1 MKTFLEN
8 VTMIST
14 AIIVGLIVS
23 IVAQIFA
30 LTVKYIYAF
39 ITEENTSSFFYFVI
53 DEVEVNTLPFFS
65 CLLASIL
72 VCILIKLNKIDRW
85 HGPADTIYAAHQK
98 GETLDVKTGFNSTL
112 ASFFSISGGA
122 SVGIYGPLV
131 HFGGTLAAYL
141 RRRPFIPN
149 IPHDII
155 IGSGVAAAIS
165 AGFGSPIAGI
175 IFAHEVV
182 IRHFSMKAL
191 AAISIASLIANFSAK
206 KINLVEPVLVFN
218 EITFNMFSAFPS
230 LFFVGF
236 FSAILAFI
244 FMKSL
249 LLTTTFA
256 NNSKISFFI
265 RPIIPGVICGCV
277 ALFFPE
283 AIGLGSE
290 TIVNVITQNN
300 SLTFLILLLFLKIL
314 LTSICIGFGLFGGIL
329 SPALLIGVCAGAII
343 FNIPFVNLDDNL
355 NAVLAVSG
363 MAAVCSSVIGGPIT
377 AIILILELTNSYEY
391 ALASIIPV
399 AISNL
404 ITYLIFGS
412 SFFDAQLKSRNIK
425 IDLGREYILLDQTKI
440 INYSSKE
447 FLIFKNSDD
456 IKTAETKFQQANTTE
471 GYFLD
476 ERFCLIGKL
485 KLINVLNK
493 RGKAINFVEK
503 NPLFL
508 KANMSILE
516 TIKTLEKFV
525 GENIPILDNN
535 KKLVGIISENDV
547 LKAYS
552 EITESIR
559 NIEKN

>member
-30 LTVKYIYAF
+30 LTVKYIYAL
-39 ITEENTSSFFYFVI
+39 ITGENTFSFFYFVI
-53 DEVEVNTLPFFS
+53 YDVEVNTLPFFS

-72 VCILIKLNKIDRW
+72 VCILIRLNKIDRW

-249 LLTTTFA
+249 LLTTKFA

>member
-30 LTVKYIYAF
+30 LTVKYIYAL
-39 ITEENTSSFFYFVI
+39 ITGENTFSFFYFVI
-53 DEVEVNTLPFFS
+53 DDVEVNTLPFFS

-72 VCILIKLNKIDRW
+72 VCILIRLNKIERW

-98 GETLDVKTGFNSTL
+98 AETLDVKAGFYSTL

-218 EITFNMFSAFPS
+218 EITFDMFSAFPS

-329 SPALLIGVCAGAII
+329 SPALLVGVCAGAII

-456 IKTAETKFQQANTTE
+456 IKAAETKFQQANTTE

>member
-1 MKTFLEN
+1 MKSFVEN
-8 VTMIST
+8 FTLVST
-14 AIIVGLIVS
+14 SIIVGLIVS
-23 IVAQIFA
+23 VVAQVFA
-30 LTVKYIYAF
+30 LTAKYIYDLSVGDDVF
-39 ITEENTSSFFYFVI
+39 SYFNIVIIETELNI
-53 DEVEVNTLPFFS
+53 LPFFS

-72 VCILIKLNKIDRW
+72 VCILIKINKIERW

-98 GETLDVKTGFNSTL
+98 AGTLDIKMGFNSTL

-122 SVGIYGPLV
+122 SVGMYGPLV

-155 IGSGVAAAIS
+155 IGAGVAAAIS

-182 IRHFSMKAL
+182 IRHFSMRAL
-191 AAISIASLIANFSAK
+191 AGISIASIIANFSAK
-206 KINLVEPVLVFN
+206 KINLVEPILVFD
-218 EITFNMFSAFPS
+218 EIAFDMFSAFPS
-230 LFFVGF
+230 LFLVGL

-249 LLTTTFA
+249 LLTTKFA
-256 NNSKISFFI
+256 NNSDIKFFI
-265 RPIIPGVICGCV
+265 RPLIPGVICGAT

-290 TIVNVITQNN
+290 TIVNVITENN
-300 SLTFLILLLFLKIL
+300 GIIFLLTLLILKII
-314 LTSICIGFGLFGGIL
+314 LTSLCIGFGLFGGVL
-329 SPALLIGVCAGAII
+329 SPALLIGVCAGSII
-343 FNIPFVNLDDNL
+343 FNLPIINLDNNL

-391 ALASIIPV
+391 ALASIIPI

-404 ITYLIFGS
+404 ITYIIFGS
-412 SFFDAQLKSRNIK
+412 SFFDAQLKLRNIK
-425 IDLGREYILLDQTKI
+425 IDFGREHILLDQTKI
-440 INYSSKE
+440 VDYASKD
-447 FLIFKNSDD
+447 FLTLHNTDD
-456 IKTAETKFQQANTTE
+456 VKTAEKKFQKLDTTE

-476 ERFCLIGKL
+476 EKFCLIGKL
-485 KLINVLNK
+485 KLINILNK
-493 RGKAINFVEK
+493 KGKAISFIEDK
-503 NPLFL
+503 PLLLKSDMSVL
-508 KANMSILE
+508 KAIKVLE
-516 TIKTLEKFV
+516 TFV
-525 GENIPILDNN
+525 GENIPILND
-535 KKLVGIISENDV
+535 KKKVIGIISENDV

-552 EITESIR
+552 EITKSIR

>member
-1 MKTFLEN
+1 MKSFVEN
-8 VTMIST
+8 FTLLST
-14 AIIVGLIVS
+14 SIIVGLIVS
-23 IVAQIFA
+23 VVAQIFA
-30 LTVKYIYAF
+30 LTAKYIYDLSIGDDVF
-39 ITEENTSSFFYFVI
+39 SYFNVVINETELNI
-53 DEVEVNTLPFFS
+53 LPFFS

-72 VCILIKLNKIDRW
+72 VCILIKINKIERW

-98 GETLDVKTGFNSTL
+98 AGTLDIKMGFNSTL

-122 SVGIYGPLV
+122 SVGMYGPLV
-131 HFGGTLAAYL
+131 HFGGTFAAYL

-155 IGSGVAAAIS
+155 IGAGVAAAIS

-182 IRHFSMKAL
+182 IRHFSMRAL
-191 AAISIASLIANFSAK
+191 AGISIASIIANFSAK
-206 KINLVEPVLVFN
+206 KINLVEPILVFD
-218 EITFNMFSAFPS
+218 EIAFDMFSAFPS
-230 LFFVGF
+230 LFLVGL

-249 LLTTTFA
+249 LLTTKFA
-256 NNSKISFFI
+256 NNSDIKFFI
-265 RPIIPGVICGCV
+265 RPLIPGVICGTT

-290 TIVNVITQNN
+290 TIVNVITENN
-300 SLTFLILLLFLKIL
+300 GIIFLLSLLILKII
-314 LTSICIGFGLFGGIL
+314 LTSLCIGFGLFGGVL
-329 SPALLIGVCAGAII
+329 SPALLIGVCAGSII
-343 FNIPFVNLDDNL
+343 FNFPLINLENNL

-391 ALASIIPV
+391 ALASIIPI

-404 ITYLIFGS
+404 ITYIIFGS
-412 SFFDAQLKSRNIK
+412 SFFDAQLKLRNIK
-425 IDLGREYILLDQTKI
+425 IDFGREHILLDQTKI
-440 INYSSKE
+440 VDYASKD
-447 FLIFKNSDD
+447 FLTLHNTDD
-456 IKTAETKFQQANTTE
+456 IKTAEKKFQKLDTTE

-476 ERFCLIGKL
+476 EEFCLIGKL
-485 KLINVLNK
+485 KLINIVNK
-493 RGKAINFVEK
+493 KGKAINFVEDK
-503 NPLFL
+503 PLL
-508 KANMSILE
+508 LNADMSVLE
-516 TIKTLEKFV
+516 TIKVLEKFV
-525 GENIPILDNN
+525 GENIPILDN
-535 KKLVGIISENDV
+535 KKRVIGIISENDV

-552 EITESIR
+552 EIAKSIR

>member
-8 VTMIST
+8 VTIIST

-30 LTVKYIYAF
+30 LTVKYIYAL
-39 ITEENTSSFFYFVI
+39 ITGENTFSFFYFVI
-53 DEVEVNTLPFFS
+53 DEVEVNSLPFFS

-98 GETLDVKTGFNSTL
+98 AETLDVKTGFNSTL

-141 RRRPFIPN
+141 RRRPFVPN

-206 KINLVEPVLVFN
+206 KINLVEPVLVFD
-218 EITFNMFSAFPS
+218 EITFDMFSAFPS

-249 LLTTTFA
+249 LLTTKFA

-343 FNIPFVNLDDNL
+343 FNIPFINLDDNL

-391 ALASIIPV
+391 ALASIIPI

-425 IDLGREYILLDQTKI
+425 INLGREYILLDQTKI

-447 FLIFKNSDD
+447 FLIFKNNVD
-456 IKTAETKFQQANTTE
+456 INTAEKKFQEANTTE

-476 ERFCLIGKL
+476 EKFCLIGKL

-493 RGKAINFVEK
+493 RGKAINFAEK

-508 KANMSILE
+508 NANMSILE

>member
-1 MKTFLEN
+1 MKSFIEN
-8 VTMIST
+8 LTLLST
-14 AIIVGLIVS
+14 ATIVGLIVS

-30 LTVKYIYAF
+30 LSAKYIYNF
-39 ITEENTSSFFYFVI
+39 STEDNIFSYLNVSIIGIEI
-53 DEVEVNTLPFFS
+53 NTLPFFS
-65 CLLASIL
+65 CLLASIF
-72 VCILIKLNKIDRW
+72 VCILIKVNKIDRW

-98 GETLDVKTGFNSTL
+98 AGTLDIQKGFSSTL

-122 SVGIYGPLV
+122 SVGMYGPLV

-191 AAISIASLIANFSAK
+191 AGISIASIIASFSAK
-206 KINLVEPVLVFN
+206 KINLVEPVLVFD
-218 EITFNMFSAFPS
+218 EIAFDIFSAFPS
-230 LFFVGF
+230 LFLVGL
-236 FSAILAFI
+236 FSAFLAFA

-249 LLTTTFA
+249 LFTTKMA
-256 NNSKISFFI
+256 NNSKIHFFI

-290 TIVNVITQNN
+290 TIVNVITENN
-300 SLTFLILLLFLKIL
+300 GILFLFLLLVLKIF
-314 LTSICIGFGLFGGIL
+314 LTSLCIGFGLFGGVL
-329 SPALLIGVCAGAII
+329 SPALLIGVCAGSII
-343 FNIPFVNLDDNL
+343 FNVPILNFDNNL

-391 ALASIIPV
+391 ALASIIPI

-404 ITYLIFGS
+404 ITYITFGS
-412 SFFDAQLKSRNIK
+412 SFFDAQLKLRNIK
-425 IDLGREYILLDQTKI
+425 MGFGREYILLDQTKI
-440 INYSSKE
+440 IEYASKK
-447 FLIFKNSDD
+447 FLTLNNEDD
-456 IKTAETKFQQANTTE
+456 VKTAEKKFQKFITTE

-476 ERFCLIGKL
+476 ENLCLIGKL
-485 KLINVLNK
+485 KLIDILNK
-493 RGKAINFVEK
+493 KGKAINFIEEK
-503 NPLFL
+503 PLLL
-508 KANMSILE
+508 KSKMSVLE
-516 TIKTLEKFV
+516 TIKILEKFV
-525 GENIPILDNN
+525 GENIPILDDN
-535 KKLVGIISENDV
+535 KKIIGIISENDV

-559 NIEKN
+559 HIEKN